1 MKFLQHIHNK
11 MIFNLTFLFEHSK
24 QELQEANY
32 KWRFAC

>member
-1 MKFLQHIHNK
+1 
-11 MIFNLTFLFEHSK
+11 MIFNLTLLFEHCK